1 MYLPV
6 LRFPGPPL
14 QRSEEFP
21 FRVLVETQWKQHETT
36 SQCLV
41 RSKIPSSL
49 AGVEKRPPDSFLKVG
64 KTQTIWSYL
73 LLKGLFL
80 LMFLG
85 FQVSHFDFCKGNSSA
100 FLFLRSRVVRISS
113 KMTSQLVMSFRS
125 FSRIFRLVL

>member
-1 MYLPV
+1 MSHQKSTTTVTRLGLLCSVEVSEPSLLDLLPESTSREERVHQKVRPINLKMYLPV

-64 KTQTIWSYL
+64 KT
-73 LLKGLFL
+73 
-80 LMFLG
+80 
-85 FQVSHFDFCKGNSSA
+85 
-100 FLFLRSRVVRISS
+100 
-113 KMTSQLVMSFRS
+113 
-125 FSRIFRLVL
+125 